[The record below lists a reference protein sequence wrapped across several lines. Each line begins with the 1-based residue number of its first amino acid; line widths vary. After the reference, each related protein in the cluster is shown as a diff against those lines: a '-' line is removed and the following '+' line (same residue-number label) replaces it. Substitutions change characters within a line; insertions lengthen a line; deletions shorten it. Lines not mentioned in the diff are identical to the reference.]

1 VSDESDESDET
12 HEPRRAVVGAV
23 GGGVLASIGA
33 WWLSQGGNEASEPQS
48 AATTPTPAETRS
60 PTDTRTQVSTNTQT
74 APSTNTRTPR
84 ETPTA
89 TPTDRPTPTSTQT
102 QTATQTES
110 PTATPTESNRVVV
123 THRGERTQIEL
134 TNVWTDAKVVDIG
147 GEVIPSDSDDPTLL
161 RVRVIVRN
169 TSGQTYRRLG
179 ALARVP
185 NPPTNAAGIDLIDDT
200 ARSVDLDVSAGG
212 RAQLY
217 PQLEWHPDLDRV
229 EVSVDS
235 GATFQQTRTKTPTP
249 TPTENGFL

>member
-1 VSDESDESDET
+1 VTDEPDESDET
-12 HEPRRAVVGAV
+12 HEPRRAVIGAV
-23 GGGVLASIGA
+23 GGGVLASVGA
-33 WWLSQGGNEASEPQS
+33 WWLSRDAGEPTEPQS
-48 AATTPTPAETRS
+48 AATTPTPAKTRS
-60 PTDTRTQVSTNTQT
+60 PTNTRRQVSTNTQT
-74 APSTNTRTPR
+74 PTPTDTQTPR
-84 ETPTA
+84 DTPTA
-89 TPTDRPTPTSTQT
+89 TPTDRATPTNTQT
-102 QTATQTES
+102 QTPTQTES
-110 PTATPTESNRVVV
+110 PTATPTESNRVIV

-134 TNVWTDAKVVDIG
+134 TNVWTDAEVVDIG

-161 RVRVIVRN
+161 RVRVIVQN

-179 ALARVP
+179 ALAHVP

-200 ARSVDLDVSAGG
+200 ARSVDLNVSAGG